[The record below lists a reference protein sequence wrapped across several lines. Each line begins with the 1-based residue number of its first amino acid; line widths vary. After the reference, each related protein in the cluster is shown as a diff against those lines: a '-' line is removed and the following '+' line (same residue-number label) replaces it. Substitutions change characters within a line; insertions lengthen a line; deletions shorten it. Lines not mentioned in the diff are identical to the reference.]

1 MPARLLAVTASPRES
16 FRCVRVRQQKLAA
29 AWHYHP
35 EYQLTLVLRGSGQR
49 LVGDSL
55 EPLEPG
61 DLTLIGPNLPHF
73 WDVETTPARRGGGRG
88 VDAVIVQ
95 FRAEFLGRAFWGV
108 PETADVVSLLAAASR
123 GLTFPPAVRRDVAGD
138 IVRLP
143 KLSGLQRLLGLIG
156 VLDRLA
162 VAGRPKPLATPGA
175 SIHRDDPRDEG
186 LAQVVAR
193 IHERLDAGA
202 TPPSRRELARLAGL
216 AERSFSRVFHLRF
229 GRTLP
234 QFVNR
239 LRVARARRLLL
250 ESPLPVATIAARCG
264 FRNLSNFNTHFRRLT
279 GVTPMA
285 VRRQSA
291 TH

>member
-1 MPARLLAVTASPRES
+1 MPARLLAVSASPRES
-16 FRCVRVRQQKLAA
+16 FRCVRVRQQKLTA

-35 EYQLTLVLRGSGQR
+35 EYQLTLVLRGTGQR

-73 WDVETTPARRGGGRG
+73 WDVETTPAARRRGG

-95 FRAEFLGRAFWGV
+95 FHAEFLGRAFWGV
-108 PETADVVSLLAAASR
+108 PETAAVVSLLGAARR
-123 GLTFPPAVRRDVAGD
+123 GLTFPPAVRRETASD

-162 VAGRPKPLATPGA
+162 EAGRPRPLATPA
-175 SIHRDDPRDEG
+175 FAIHRDEPRDERF
-186 LAQVVAR
+186 AQIIAR

-202 TPPSRRELARLAGL
+202 APPTRRELARLAGL

-234 QFVNR
+234 QFVNS

-250 ESPLPVATIAARCG
+250 ESELPVATIAARCG
-264 FRNLSNFNTHFRRLT
+264 FRNLSNFNVHFRRLT

-291 TH
+291 ER